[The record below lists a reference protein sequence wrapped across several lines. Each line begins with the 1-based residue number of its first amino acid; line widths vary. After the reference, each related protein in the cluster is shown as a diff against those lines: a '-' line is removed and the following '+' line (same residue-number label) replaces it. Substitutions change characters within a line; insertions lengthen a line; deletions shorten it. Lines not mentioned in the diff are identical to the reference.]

1 MITEE
6 INLSKGRLFAVGD
19 IHGMFNLLQKTLD
32 IIGFDEKNDI
42 LVSIGDI
49 VDRGDESEQFQQ
61 YLQKKYFNAVIG
73 NHEYWMLNAVLT
85 PRMGSIIDWGENGG
99 NWGLTLPVTFDML
112 KEVIQ
117 LPIAL
122 TVNFKGKKIGFV
134 HAGVPTELDDW
145 NDLISKLEDGS
156 KIQKYNCL
164 FERARARQAMNLKS
178 SKIKNIDLVVGGHTI
193 QKQVFMDKNSLF
205 IDTGAFHLSS
215 KYEETENRDEF
226 GLTVVEIL
234 LDEDGDLAIDPY
246 QYDSELYLE
255 EIKKKGPERAL
266 ANEVCEEGLIS

>member
-6 INLSKGRLFAVGD
+6 ITITKGRLFGVGD

-32 IIGFDEKNDI
+32 IIGFDEEKDT
-42 LVSIGDI
+42 LVSIGDF
-49 VDRGDESEQFQQ
+49 VDRGDESEEFQK
-61 YLQKKYFNAVIG
+61 YLKKLYFNAVIG
-73 NHEYWMLNAVLT
+73 NHEYWMLNAVLN

-99 NWGLTLPVTFDML
+99 NWGLDLPVTFDML

-117 LPIAL
+117 LPVAL

-145 NDLISKLEDGS
+145 DDLIAKLKDGS
-156 KIQKYNCL
+156 KIQRYNCL

-178 SKIKNIDLVVGGHTI
+178 ERIKNIDLVVGGHTI
-193 QKQVFMDKNSLF
+193 QRQVFMDKNSLF
-205 IDTGAFHLSS
+205 IDTGAFFLS
-215 KYEETENRDEF
+215 KGYENTEFREDF

-246 QYDSELYLE
+246 QYDSVLYLKE
-255 EIKKKGPERAL
+255 MENNYNLELEAL
-266 ANEVCEEGLIS
+266 TK